1 MTVHYD
7 HPDPKG
13 LASMLGELIAQ
24 NLARDPA
31 RHRLLRPSLVA
42 VLARDA
48 GVSVTIRIAPGDVLV
63 MGRGDRAAPIRIRAS
78 GRDLLAM
85 AAAPLRSGL
94 PDPLHREGRAVLF
107 AIARGDV
114 RIHGLVRRLPAVR
127 RFTMLLS
134 AT

>member
-7 HPDPKG
+7 QAHPQG

-24 NLARDPA
+24 NLARDPG
-31 RHRLLRPSLVA
+31 RHRLLRPARVA
-42 VLARDA
+42 VFARDA
-48 GVSVTIRIAPGDVLV
+48 GVAVTIRIVPGDVLV
-63 MGRGDRAAPIRIRAS
+63 EARGDRGAPVRIRAS
-78 GRDLLAM
+78 GRHLLAM
-85 AAAPLRSGL
+85 AAAPLRFGL

-114 RIHGLVRRLPAVR
+114 RIHGLLVRLPAVR